1 MRLIENNATFKHIIP
16 SCYILCGGNV
26 TPLMVKR
33 KYEVG
38 NVKQAERRHHRSKP
52 SRRPSHDGAGVEQI

>member
-16 SCYILCGGNV
+16 SCISMWGNV

-38 NVKQAERRHHRSKP
+38 NVEQAERRHHQSKP
-52 SRRPSHDGAGVEQI
+52 GRRPSHDGAGVEQI